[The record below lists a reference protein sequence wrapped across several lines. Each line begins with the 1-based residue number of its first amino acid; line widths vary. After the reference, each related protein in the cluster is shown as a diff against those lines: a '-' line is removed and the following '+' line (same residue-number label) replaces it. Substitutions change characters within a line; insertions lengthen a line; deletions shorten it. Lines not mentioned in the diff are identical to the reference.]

1 MAQLIPFAELTCGT
15 KTVHFTAIQGQT
27 YMSISNIIMVVCK
40 QNRKDACDTWQD
52 IPEKLKTE
60 VKAGG

>member
-15 KTVHFTAIQGQT
+15 ETARFTVIQGQT
-27 YMSISNIIMVVCK
+27 YMSVRDIIMVVCN